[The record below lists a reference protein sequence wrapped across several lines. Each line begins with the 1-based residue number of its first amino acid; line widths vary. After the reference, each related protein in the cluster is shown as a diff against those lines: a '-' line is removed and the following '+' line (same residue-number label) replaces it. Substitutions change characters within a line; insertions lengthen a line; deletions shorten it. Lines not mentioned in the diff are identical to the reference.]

1 MKTIAALTLSLFALA
16 PVQAQV
22 FHPETVNGAVL
33 GGIAGAVIGNNSGS
47 LHHNAWQGAAIGAV
61 AGGLIGS
68 TVGESRERGRATQ
81 VPVPAHY
88 SYAPAYRSYG
98 YGYGQRYG
106 HSYGNSYGYRGYYG
120 YSQPGYYYSDYGY
133 GRPSY
138 ASSGLLLG
146 GLTGAIIGN
155 NSHGHNAW
163 RGAAWGAGA
172 GLLIGAIAD
181 ENARDREE
189 QIAVAQ
195 DAQASAAVQNAA
207 TTQSTPQN
215 VTIINNYNGGS
226 TTPMSS
232 ANGMFGR

>member
-1 MKTIAALTLSLFALA
+1 MKTIVALTLSLFALA
-16 PVQAQV
+16 PIQAQV

-33 GGIAGAVIGNNSGS
+33 GGIAGAVIGNNSGD
-47 LHHNAWQGAAIGAV
+47 LHHNAWRGAAIGAV

-68 TVGESRERGRATQ
+68 AVGESRDYDHRSR
-81 VPVPAHY
+81 VPEPHGYY
-88 SYAPAYRSYG
+88 SYGPSYRRG
-98 YGYGQRYG
+98 W
-106 HSYGNSYGYRGYYG
+106 YGNNGYHG

-133 GRPSY
+133 DRPSY

-181 ENARDREE
+181 QNVRESDARAE
-189 QIAVAQ
+189 VMQ
-195 DAQASAAVQNAA
+195 DAQAAAAVQNAA
-207 TTQSTPQN
+207 ATQSTPQN
-215 VTIINNYNGGS
+215 VTIINNYYGGS

>member
-1 MKTIAALTLSLFALA
+1 MKTIAALTLTLFALA

-22 FHPETVNGAVL
+22 FHPETINGAVL

-47 LHHNAWQGAAIGAV
+47 LHHNAWQGAAIGSV
-61 AGGLIGS
+61 AGALIGS
-68 TVGESRERGRATQ
+68 SVGESREQSYHAR
-81 VPVPAHY
+81 VPVPSGY
-88 SYAPAYRSYG
+88 YYG
-98 YGYGQRYG
+98 T
-106 HSYGNSYGYRGYYG
+106 GYRGYRGYGYYG
-120 YSQPGYYYSDYGY
+120 YSQPGYYYSDYGYY

-155 NSHGHNAW
+155 NSRSHNAW

-172 GLLIGAIAD
+172 GLLLGAIAD
-181 ENARDREE
+181 ENVRDREVLVEAQPAAPVE
-189 QIAVAQ
+189 QSV
-195 DAQASAAVQNAA
+195 
-207 TTQSTPQN
+207 TPQSPPQN
-215 VTIINNYNGGS
+215 VTVINNYYGGS

>member
-1 MKTIAALTLSLFALA
+1 MKTIIALTVSLLALA
-16 PVQAQV
+16 PMHAQV
-22 FHPETVNGAVL
+22 FCPETVNGAVL

-68 TVGESRERGRATQ
+68 AVGESRDYNHRTQ
-81 VPVPAHY
+81 APVPHGYY
-88 SYAPAYRSYG
+88 SYGPSYWHG
-98 YGYGQRYG
+98 
-106 HSYGNSYGYRGYYG
+106 SYGYRGYYG
-120 YSQPGYYYSDYGY
+120 YSRPAYYYSDYGY

-181 ENARDREE
+181 QNARDYEE
-189 QIAVAQ
+189 RTAVIE
-195 DAQASAAVQNAA
+195 DAQAAAAVQNAA
-207 TTQSTPQN
+207 TTTPSTPQN
-215 VTIINNYNGGS
+215 VTIINNYNSGS

>member
-22 FHPETVNGAVL
+22 FRPETVNGAVL
-33 GGIAGAVIGNNSGS
+33 GGIAGAVIGNNSGD
-47 LHHNAWQGAAIGAV
+47 LHHNAWRGAAIGTV

-68 TVGESRERGRATQ
+68 AVGESRDRAHHAQ
-81 VPVPAHY
+81 VPVPSGYY
-88 SYAPAYRSYG
+88 SHAPAYRSSYGFG
-98 YGYGQRYG
+98 YGYGRP
-106 HSYGNSYGYRGYYG
+106 YGYRSGYYG
-120 YSQPGYYYSDYGY
+120 YASPGYYYSDYGY

-181 ENARDREE
+181 ANTRDREE

-195 DAQASAAVQNAA
+195 DAQAAAAVQNAA

-215 VTIINNYNGGS
+215 VTIINNYYGS
-226 TTPMSS
+226 SATPMSS